1 MELVMDI
8 ADEILVL
15 NFGSRLAWGTPVQ
28 IQANPEVIEVYL
40 GKDE

>member
-1 MELVMDI
+1 MDI

-15 NFGSRLAWGTPVQ
+15 NFGSRLAWGTPEQ

-40 GKDE
+40 GKEDE